1 MDKVLTIKQ
10 ATLRDMPQI
19 KEIIDLSFPRF
30 FRYFAAQSVS
40 DFTEPTFVSQQN
52 GDILGFAKLMQF
64 QISANKYG
72 CILWIAVHPKHRQKG
87 IALTL
92 TNMGTAWLMDRGE
105 PAVFASTQRRNQAAL
120 ATLSKAGFVRCRF
133 GDLWQMF
140 EWRVFEFFK
149 DIWLAPSEV
158 VLVKRG

>member
-1 MDKVLTIKQ
+1 MKQ
-10 ATLRDMPQI
+10 ATPRDMPQI

-52 GDILGFAKLMQF
+52 GDILGFVKLIQF

-92 TNMGTAWLMDRGE
+92 TNMGTAWLMDRGST
-105 PAVFASTQRRNQAAL
+105 AVFASTQRRNQAAL
-120 ATLSKAGFVRCRF
+120 ATLSKAGFVPCRF
-133 GDLWQMF
+133 GGLWQMF
-140 EWRVFEFFK
+140 GWRVFELFK

-158 VLVKRG
+158 ILVKRG

>member
-1 MDKVLTIKQ
+1 MICLRLKRSLTCH
-10 ATLRDMPQI
+10 
-19 KEIIDLSFPRF
+19 FHGF

-52 GDILGFAKLMQF
+52 GDILGFVKLIQF

-92 TNMGTAWLMDRGE
+92 TNMGTAWLMDRGST
-105 PAVFASTQRRNQAAL
+105 AVFASTQRRNQAAL
-120 ATLSKAGFVRCRF
+120 ATLSKAGFVPCRF
-133 GDLWQMF
+133 GGLWQMF
-140 EWRVFEFFK
+140 GWRVFELFK

-158 VLVKRG
+158 ILMKRG

>member
-1 MDKVLTIKQ
+1 MDKALTMKQ
-10 ATLRDMPQI
+10 ANPRDMPQI

-30 FRYFAAQSVS
+30 FRYFAAHSVS

-52 GDILGFAKLMQF
+52 GDILGFTKIIQF

-92 TNMGTAWLMDRGE
+92 TNMCTAWLMDRGAT
-105 PAVFASTQRRNQAAL
+105 AVFASTQRRNQAAL

-133 GDLWQMF
+133 GGLWQMF
-140 EWRVFEFFK
+140 GWRVFELFK